1 MAQTQT
7 RTKKIFRPEWILF
20 GVSALLTVVAIVMLI
35 LLFTQRGAVLRDAAF
50 SAGQQARI
58 NLKTGEVEG
67 NLVVLEKPEETNSE
81 TPESSVAETP
91 AQETPAPEG
100 ERPSAETMPE
110 SPVAETPTQEAS
122 VPEGEQQTAPD
133 AEQTKPAAETLAPPK
148 VSVPLRGSLNP
159 SLYENVEKLGKL
171 PIISDSGQ
179 ESWKY
184 YGKPD
189 ISAPGQPVIAIM
201 VTGLG
206 LNRATTAKALA
217 LPEFVSL
224 SFSPYAGQLQQ
235 QLTQARTYGHEVW
248 LDLPL
253 QPQDYPA
260 SDAGPLSLF
269 KDTED
274 DKTLSLLH
282 KLLASTTTYVG
293 FVGTANDAVSDYA
306 PIHTVAME
314 LKKRGVLLMLRSNR
328 YVNPETQDRMLYV
341 SRAVDAMAAG
351 ASPNAAQIL
360 VELEATAKEYG
371 YAIGVLAD
379 APQLFEEI
387 TTWSQTLPT
396 KGIALVPATAI
407 VERQK

>member
-7 RTKKIFRPEWILF
+7 RKAQLFSLERILF
-20 GVSALLTVVAIVMLI
+20 GVSGLLTLVAIVLLV
-35 LLFTQRGAVLRDAAF
+35 LLFTQRGAALRDAAF
-50 SAGQQARI
+50 NAGQQARL

-67 NLVVLEKPEETNSE
+67 NLAVLEQPEKPTAEEAPAE
-81 TPESSVAETP
+81 GETP
-91 AQETPAPEG
+91 A
-100 ERPSAETMPE
+100 
-110 SPVAETPTQEAS
+110 EA
-122 VPEGEQQTAPD
+122 TPD
-133 AEQTKPAAETLAPPK
+133 AEQPAAEVEPTPAEEEVSAEAEETPAEEKPKAEAEALPPPA
-148 VSVPLRGSLNP
+148 VSVPLRGSLNH
-159 SLYENVEKLGKL
+159 SLYENVEKIGKL

-189 ISAPGQPVIAIM
+189 ISAPGQPTIAIII
-201 VTGLG
+201 TGLG
-206 LNRATTAKALA
+206 LSRATTAKALA

-269 KDTED
+269 KDMED
-274 DKTLSLLH
+274 DKSLALLH
-282 KLLASTTTYVG
+282 KLLVASTTYVG
-293 FVGTANDAVSDYA
+293 MVGTANDAVSDYA
-306 PIHTVAME
+306 PIHTVAKE
-314 LKKRGVLLMLRSNR
+314 LKKRGLLLMLRSNR

-341 SRAVDAMAAG
+341 NRAVDAMAAG

-360 VELEATAKEYG
+360 VELEASAKEYG

-379 APQLFEEI
+379 APHLFSEI
-387 TTWSQTLPT
+387 TTWSQTLPA